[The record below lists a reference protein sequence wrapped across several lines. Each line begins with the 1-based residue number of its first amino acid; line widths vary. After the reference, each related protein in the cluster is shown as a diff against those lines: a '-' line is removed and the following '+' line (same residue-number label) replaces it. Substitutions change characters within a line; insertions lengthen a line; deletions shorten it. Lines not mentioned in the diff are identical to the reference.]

1 MKSIFRLPLLLVLIL
16 LFLSG
21 TVWVLWSASARAA
34 LGEGFFVAAEDDEED
49 SVDDET
55 TKEKKT
61 KGQAKKKSTGET
73 KGQAKKKSTGKTK
86 GQAKKKSTGKTKGK
100 AKKKSTGKT
109 KGKAKKKST
118 SKKKKRGDQDKE
130 REIQDDDWELDDEPD
145 DRPKKKTKKKKK
157 RRKSDDHKEKDGGDG
172 ADGDVELSNEE
183 KYVRELIQDYLDP
196 ESLKYLPGGRVE
208 MTFRFFRRSSPVTRF
223 TPPVLAKIEGS
234 LRWPLRGETGFP
246 VIRIARRGVTFLNCW
261 FLGEVEAEVEYRS
274 QRNFTKKQSVALIFG
289 DKKNALGNNFGSQ
302 CVVYSRGKPKKKK
315 GRVRGAR
322 SFEPFVMKL
331 TVKDG
336 EFQSYRG
343 RKMSARLSYRTKRF
357 KSGRV
362 GFLWAGNVVGYL
374 SDLRVKG
381 RLDYQTMYEELRKW
395 SRKR

>member
-1 MKSIFRLPLLLVLIL
+1 MKSVFRLSLLLVLTL

-21 TVWVLWSASARAA
+21 TAWVLWPASARAA

-49 SVDDET
+49 SVDEET
-55 TKEKKT
+55 TKEK
-61 KGQAKKKSTGET
+61 
-73 KGQAKKKSTGKTK
+73 
-86 GQAKKKSTGKTKGK
+86 
-100 AKKKSTGKT
+100 KT

-118 SKKKKRGDQDKE
+118 SKKKKREDQDEE
-130 REIQDDDWELDDEPD
+130 REILDDDWELDDEPD
-145 DRPKKKTKKKKK
+145 DRPKKTTKKKTKKKKK

-261 FLGEVEAEVEYRS
+261 FLGEVEAEVEYCS

-343 RKMSARLSYRTKRF
+343 RKMGARLSYRTKRF

-395 SRKR
+395 SRER

>member
-1 MKSIFRLPLLLVLIL
+1 MKSIFHFPLLLVLTL

-21 TVWVLWSASARAA
+21 SVWVLWPAAARAT

-49 SVDDET
+49 SVNDET
-55 TKEKKT
+55 TKEK
-61 KGQAKKKSTGET
+61 
-73 KGQAKKKSTGKTK
+73 
-86 GQAKKKSTGKTKGK
+86 KTKGK
-100 AKKKSTGKT
+100 AKKKSTGET

-118 SKKKKRGDQDKE
+118 GKKKKRDDQDKE
-130 REIQDDDWELDDEPD
+130 REIQDDDDWELDDEPD
-145 DRPKKKTKKKKK
+145 DRPKKKTKKKTKKKKK
-157 RRKSDDHKEKDGGDG
+157 RRKSDDDKEKDGGDG
-172 ADGDVELSNEE
+172 ADGDVDLSDEE

-234 LRWPLRGETGFP
+234 LRWPLRGETGLP
-246 VIRIARRGVTFLNCW
+246 VIRIAKRGITFLNCW

-322 SFEPFVMKL
+322 TYEPFVMKL

-343 RKMSARLSYRTKRF
+343 RKVSARLSYRTKRF

-362 GFLWAGNVVGYL
+362 GFLWAGNVVGYV

-381 RLDYQTMYEELRKW
+381 RLDYQTMYEALRKW
-395 SRKR
+395 NRKR